1 MVDSYKPASA
11 INVSTSAGRAKLW
24 HERIARARKMLHIDD
39 RKRIRDE
46 AMTYINGEYHGSSDK
61 VYLNEA
67 LPAMEDVINGTIPTI
82 PSVDV
87 EARQPDQQLLSDK
100 CSALIDATMESGLVR
115 CYQTAVAVEWD
126 EAGYGIGIASMGWQ
140 EEVTPRE
147 AQSSSDL
154 DYAAPHMARAAEEN
168 ASPDTAM
175 ISEADD
181 HSLHLIAHE
190 EELAAL
196 DAAMPGMADTTA
208 LKAHTDQHWA
218 RVGVARTAHPVAR
231 RVDPMR
237 FLYCPDSEQ
246 WEERRWEAEECDEY
260 INALRLLPGIK
271 NLNRENCPAID
282 DTGTNDQ
289 ERESEAYDKENQQVK
304 VWKIHDRVNRKYVI
318 IPFDEAEGQQP
329 LLEEDWPFGG
339 MELYGAIIHRPK
351 PDSIHGHATLHLI
364 EPILDELARTN
375 AVIRRHNRR
384 ASKYKVLLANTV
396 HKKDQARMMSD
407 NPVEGVDPA
416 ALATSKEFK
425 PPPLPKEITEY
436 RQTLLNELRRVMGTD
451 IMQQGGDTS
460 HQISATE
467 AGLRGGYHD
476 SRLSRRRKQ
485 MSSLLGWMA
494 RNVILMYRAFI
505 PEGESIPVMIAGPM
519 GTVVDELDPATIPED
534 LMVKLDMSMVTEEG
548 RQQQAQ
554 NAQTFVEYLAKLGPG
569 LYDPI
574 EALTYLGEVMKVPNP
589 RRFFTA
595 QGQPG
600 GMGMEGGMASQPNLS
615 EPGGQAGLAPQ
626 ADLKLAN

>member
-1 MVDSYKPASA
+1 
-11 INVSTSAGRAKLW
+11 
-24 HERIARARKMLHIDD
+24 
-39 RKRIRDE
+39 
-46 AMTYINGEYHGSSDK
+46 
-61 VYLNEA
+61 
-67 LPAMEDVINGTIPTI
+67 
-82 PSVDV
+82 
-87 EARQPDQQLLSDK
+87 
-100 CSALIDATMESGLVR
+100 
-115 CYQTAVAVEWD
+115 
-126 EAGYGIGIASMGWQ
+126 
-140 EEVTPRE
+140 
-147 AQSSSDL
+147 
-154 DYAAPHMARAAEEN
+154 
-168 ASPDTAM
+168 
-175 ISEADD
+175 
-181 HSLHLIAHE
+181 
-190 EELAAL
+190 
-196 DAAMPGMADTTA
+196 
-208 LKAHTDQHWA
+208 
-218 RVGVARTAHPVAR
+218 
-231 RVDPMR
+231 
-237 FLYCPDSEQ
+237 
-246 WEERRWEAEECDEY
+246 
-260 INALRLLPGIK
+260 
-271 NLNRENCPAID
+271 
-282 DTGTNDQ
+282 DQ
-289 ERESEAYDKENQQVK
+289 ERESEAYDYENQQVK